1 MRVQISSS
9 PKLARVDHLFILVAE
24 HDGKKRTIHAQ
35 PDARKMI
42 EAAIAESRFTGR
54 SDEAITF
61 LRKDG
66 PRKVT
71 LIGIGKESAISHRSV
86 KTGIHALAKAAK
98 RARDKSIAVLIP
110 YTLPGLDDAKGARL
124 IYDLL
129 THADYRYDAW
139 LSKKSDGPTGPVRC
153 LYIAPPS
160 LDARAVRRVAA
171 EGEVI
176 AEAVRLVRDL
186 GNAPGNEITPESLS
200 DRAREVAA
208 EAGVKCTVYDMRAIE
223 RMKMGGLL
231 AVNQGSDKEPRFI
244 VLEYEPRRRAK
255 KTVCL
260 VGKGITFDSG
270 GISIKPAD
278 KMEEM
283 KFDMCGAAAVIATLS
298 AVARLKL
305 PIRVI
310 GLIPSTENLPSG
322 SAYKP
327 GDIVRT
333 RSGKTIEVVNT
344 DAEGRVILADALDYA
359 RKFKPDHLLDFA
371 TLTGACVVAL
381 GHEATGLFAN
391 DDALAQKL
399 IASGER
405 VGERLWRL
413 PEWDEYKEYIRS
425 DWADVKNSGGRW
437 GGASTAAVFLKEFV
451 TCPSWAHLD
460 IAGTAWTDR
469 DTGREGKGATGIGVR
484 MAIDFL
490 ESFV

>member
-1 MRVQISSS
+1 LRVQITSS

-24 HDGKKRTIHAQ
+24 HDGKKRTIHAR
-35 PDARKMI
+35 PEARKMI
-42 EAAIAESRFTGR
+42 EAAIAESNFTGR
-54 SDEAITF
+54 ADEALTF

-71 LIGIGKESAISHRSV
+71 LIGVGKESAISHRAI
-86 KTGIHALAKAAK
+86 KAGIYAIAKAAK
-98 RARDKSIAVLIP
+98 RARDKSIAVMIP
-110 YTLPGLDDAKGARL
+110 YALPGIDDVKGARL
-124 IYDLL
+124 VYDLL
-129 THADYRYDAW
+129 AHSDYRYDAW
-139 LSKKSDGPTGPVRC
+139 ISKKDSEPSAPVRC
-153 LYIAPPS
+153 IYIAPPA

-171 EGEVI
+171 EGEAI
-176 AEAVRLVRDL
+176 ADAVRTVRDL
-186 GNAPGNEITPESLS
+186 GNSPGNEMTPESLGE
-200 DRAREVAA
+200 RARAVAA
-208 EAGVKCTVYDMRAIE
+208 ETGVKCTVYDLRAIE

-244 VLEYEPRRRAK
+244 VLEYEPAKKAK

-260 VGKGITFDSG
+260 VGKGITF
-270 GISIKPAD
+270 
-278 KMEEM
+278 
-283 KFDMCGAAAVIATLS
+283 
-298 AVARLKL
+298 ARLRL
-305 PIRVI
+305 PVRVI

-333 RSGKTIEVVNT
+333 RSGKTIEVINT

-359 RKFKPDHLLDFA
+359 GKYKPDHLLDFA

-391 DDALAQKL
+391 DDMLAQKL
-399 IASGER
+399 IESGER

-425 DWADVKNSGGRW
+425 DWADMKNSGGRW

-460 IAGTAWTDR
+460 IAGTAWTDH
-469 DTGREGKGATGIGVR
+469 DTGREGKGATGAGVR
-484 MAIDFL
+484 MTIDFL
-490 ESFV
+490 ESLV